1 MRPGNG
7 MPQRL
12 TGASMG
18 VFCVNYKEFE
28 YFLLWALLFFVIA
41 QLAIDHLLFNIIG
54 INKSILFKWWIIIPS
69 YCLVVHLL
77 TALLSFQRRELH
89 EKLLLGFS
97 VLLFLHAIVL
107 AAYDGPIAGVLSF
120 FSWGVWLG
128 LFFFITEQRSSRA
141 ADVTAW
147 LFVLSG
153 ILNAVPLIVEHAT
166 GQPIQDLDQHGNF
179 ERLDGIAVNQSL
191 LGMSLAIG
199 ALASLYLVARSKRP
213 ASAVASYVLFVI
225 LVGSLGISTL
235 RGAIIFYWI
244 AILLIAILLDKSWYW
259 KGLMIGSAA
268 AAFLIA
274 TVLVF
279 SIENQ
284 VEYYSFVAQ
293 AVIPSDQG
301 NQVRLQLYARV
312 WESTLRE
319 RAPFEIGRM
328 FWGQGAGSLSHVMQ
342 YFEGKDRSTESSA
355 IKFFLEFGFIGLGIA
370 VASVISMLS
379 FVVRRSS
386 AAFNPQAVVF
396 GAIFL
401 VIALE
406 SMKHEFLRTWLGTF
420 YLFATMGAWAL
431 AAKLSR
437 QTDGDARW
445 QEAERPR

>member
-1 MRPGNG
+1 

-274 TVLVF
+274 TVLAF
-279 SIENQ
+279 SIENLA
-284 VEYYSFVAQ
+284 EYYRFVAQ
-293 AVIPSDQG
+293 VASPFDPG
-301 NQVRLQLYARV
+301 NQVRLQLYRRI
-312 WESTLRE
+312 WESELLFRE
-319 RAPFEIGRM
+319 GNSFEVGRLL
-328 FWGQGAGSLSHVMQ
+328 WGQGAGSLSHVKQ
-342 YFEGKDRSTESSA
+342 YLKGMDFSTESSA

-370 VASVISMLS
+370 VASVISMLI
-379 FVVRRSS
+379 FVMRRSS